1 MMNGYQCNCSNEHKG
16 LGEPVTLSILAV
28 KGLFTAIPL
37 LIGFFGGRKKPGQKV
52 ATTQIVNEAE
62 GILQQ
67 NVQGWE
73 QSDKTP
79 ETQAQALMNFEQVWQ
94 GVLVQCGDPVMGS
107 PGKNCISERDRGGVW
122 DWWSRYYDPIALDP
136 NVQAAPSITEQAGGV
151 FQQYMGTGSN
161 KNLFLFGGLALG
173 AIALLS
179 SGIGGKK

>member
-1 MMNGYQCNCSNEHKG
+1 MLEGYQCNCNEGKG

-79 ETQAQALMNFEQVWQ
+79 ETQAQALNNFQQVWQ
-94 GVLVQCGDPVMGS
+94 GVVTQCGDPVMGS
-107 PGKNCISERDRGGVW
+107 PGQNCISERDRGGVW

-136 NVQAAPSITEQAGGV
+136 GVQVAPSFTEQASGV
-151 FQQYMGTGSN
+151 LEQFGTGNN

-173 AIALLS
+173 AVALLS
-179 SGIGGKK
+179 MGGKK